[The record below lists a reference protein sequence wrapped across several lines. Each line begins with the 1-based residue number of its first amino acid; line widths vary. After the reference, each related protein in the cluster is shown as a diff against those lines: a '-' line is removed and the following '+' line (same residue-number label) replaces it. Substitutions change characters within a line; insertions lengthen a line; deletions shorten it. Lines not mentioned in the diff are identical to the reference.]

1 MLGVQNES
9 FPATVSVFL
18 DQYVLRMPVPAHS
31 WGITISRE
39 LWVNANVERVA
50 NVEVFDFRSLTTNTT
65 ECVVC
70 VGAGRWYN
78 TFVEQ
83 VIGIFTCLYCDVI
96 PGRKGRKGFRVLA
109 CVYCVCRFLSAFSL
123 CFLCTVRIAFAVAW
137 VSYSQLFPAR
147 KRYDNDDLG
156 C

>member
-70 VGAGRWYN
+70 VGAGR
-78 TFVEQ
+78 
-83 VIGIFTCLYCDVI
+83 
-96 PGRKGRKGFRVLA
+96 
-109 CVYCVCRFLSAFSL
+109 
-123 CFLCTVRIAFAVAW
+123 
-137 VSYSQLFPAR
+137 
-147 KRYDNDDLG
+147 
-156 C
+156 